1 MLNFIPDPA
10 KLPIADLETGNVTM
24 MDFSGKML

>member
-10 KLPIADLETGNVTM
+10 KLPIADLKTGTVTM
-24 MDFSGKML
+24 MDFSGK